1 MAISKILVP
10 LDKSNLDYKVLST
23 ALSLADRYDAEVI
36 VLRIRKE
43 AAHLDMELQDKTR
56 HDLDAIENETRAAVA
71 EAFKTL
77 REGHTVRPERIRA
90 EVRAGAV
97 AEAVVQAAED
107 LMVDLIVMGTHGR
120 HGLAEVFTGSTTE
133 QVVAKTPVSVLVI
146 KPSGFPYLRD

>member
-10 LDKSNLDYKVLST
+10 LDKSNLDYKVLET
-23 ALSLADRYDAEVI
+23 ALSLADRYDAEI
-36 VLRIRKE
+36 VALRIRKE
-43 AAHLDMELQDKTR
+43 AAPLDMELQDRTR
-56 HDLDAIENETRAAVA
+56 HDLDAIEKETLATVA
-71 EAFKTL
+71 EATKTL
-77 REGHTVRPERIRA
+77 REGHTVRAERVKA
-90 EVRAGAV
+90 EVRSGPIV
-97 AEAVVQAAED
+97 ETVVQAAEE